1 MPDHKPRVGATDQK
15 PGVWVISGPSGVGK
29 GTVCAKLRE
38 QRPDVLYSVSMT
50 TRDPR
55 PGEVDGV
62 SYHFVSPEHFD
73 DLASHGL
80 LLEHAV
86 VHGTH
91 SYGTPRPPVDSA
103 LADGRPV
110 VLEIDMQGARQV
122 KRNMP
127 EAQLV
132 FLSPPS
138 WDELTRRLIG
148 RGTED
153 EPALKRR
160 LETARAEMAASHKA
174 DHCIVN
180 DVVEDTV
187 ATLIDL
193 MRL

>member
-1 MPDHKPRVGATDQK
+1 M
-15 PGVWVISGPSGVGK
+15 
-29 GTVCAKLRE
+29 CAQLRE
-38 QRPDVLYSVSMT
+38 QRPEVLYSVSMT

-55 PGEVDGV
+55 PGEVDGL
-62 SYHFVSPEHFD
+62 SYHFVSADHFN
-73 DLASHGL
+73 DLAAQGL

-91 SYGTPRPPVDSA
+91 SYGTPRPPVDEA
-103 LADGRPV
+103 LAEGKSV

-122 KRNMP
+122 KQNMP

-132 FLSPPS
+132 FLTPPS
-138 WDELTRRLIG
+138 WEELTRRLIG

-153 EPALKRR
+153 APALKRR
-160 LETARAEMAASHKA
+160 LETARTELAASHKA

-187 ATLIDL
+187 ATLIGL
-193 MRL
+193 MSL